1 MKILAII
8 GSPRKKGNSYQATK
22 EVENQMKQFD
32 SAVEF
37 EYLFLQDARLEMCRG
52 CFNCVSR
59 GEDLCP
65 LKDDRAEIEKKMIN
79 AQGIIFVSPCYCQNV
94 SGLMK
99 NFIDRF
105 SYVFHRPRFF
115 QQRGMVLSSTAG
127 AGLDET
133 LDYLEKLHVWG
144 FGEIIKLG
152 VITPPWPSSQG
163 LKKKN
168 QQKIEKLSA
177 KFYKKLEKG
186 GLSKP
191 TFMEYVHFRF
201 MKFTSEMKEYM
212 PADHEF
218 YKEMDEYFYPIKINP
233 LKKYF
238 VSLMMKIVLFF
249 MKDMG
254 PASKS

>member
-22 EVENQMKQFD
+22 EVENQMKQLGE
-32 SAVEF
+32 VEF
-37 EYLFLQDARLEMCRG
+37 EYLFLQDADLKMCHG

-59 GEDLCP
+59 GEDFCP
-65 LKDDRAEIEKKMIN
+65 LKDDRVEIEKKMSN
-79 AQGIIFVSPCYCQNV
+79 AQGVIFVSPCYCQNV

-115 QQRGMVLSSTAG
+115 QQRGMVLASTAG

-133 LDYLEKLHVWG
+133 LDYLKKLNVWG
-144 FGEIIKLG
+144 FGELITLG
-152 VITPPWPSSQG
+152 VITPPWPHSEG
-163 LKKKN
+163 LKNKN
-168 QQKIEKLSA
+168 QKKIENASLE
-177 KFYKKLEKG
+177 FYKKLEKG
-186 GLSKP
+186 GLLKP
-191 TFMEYVHFRF
+191 TFTQYIHFRF

-218 YKEMDEYFYPIKINP
+218 YKNKTEYFYPIKINP

-238 VSLMMKIVLFF
+238 VSIMMKVILFF
-249 MKDMG
+249 MKDLE
-254 PASKS
+254 PAKI